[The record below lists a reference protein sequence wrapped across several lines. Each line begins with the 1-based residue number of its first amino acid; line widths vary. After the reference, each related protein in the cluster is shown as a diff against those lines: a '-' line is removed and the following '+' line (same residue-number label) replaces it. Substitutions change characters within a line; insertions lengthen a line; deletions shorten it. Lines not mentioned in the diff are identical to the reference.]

1 MVVSALILVIV
12 LIIFTLGKSPVFRV
26 DRAGAAIIGAT
37 VTIATGV
44 LSFDQAA
51 RMVDYRTVVLLFAMM
66 IVTSYLNLTGFF
78 QVLGDYTLN
87 RFKSQQQLLLAVI
100 LLTGVLSA
108 FLINDIVCLLF
119 TPVVITVC
127 RRAKI
132 NPVPFL
138 LGVAVASNLG
148 SAATLIGNPQNI
160 LIGSLAHLSFLWY
173 MGVALPLAL
182 FGLVLAYLIL
192 VKSYHEEL
200 QVPLAIFPAEI
211 HFVHRGLIRKGLA
224 VLLLVVAGFVSGFEP
239 AVVAALGAAVLLVT
253 RRIKPNKVYAG
264 IDFNLLVIFIG
275 LFVIVGGIEQSGLL
289 TRILGTKLLYQG
301 LHLPEFIALTVILS
315 NVVSNV
321 PAVMLLK
328 FVIPA
333 TNSAVWWA
341 NLAIFSTIAGNLTIT
356 GSIAN
361 LIVVELAKKN
371 GIKISSLDY
380 VKIGLPL
387 TLVLTLSGLGYFLVF
402 FAR

>member
-289 TRILGTKLLYQG
+289 TRILGSKFLYQG